1 MVNIP
6 GLVRGDLGGF
16 TNEESGARDEA
27 VFFEE
32 FAPCRIGGV
41 FSWFKGAFD
50 QLDTG
55 KRMPEH

>member
-1 MVNIP
+1 MVHIP
-6 GLVRGDLGGF
+6 RLVRGDLGGF

-32 FAPCRIGGV
+32 LAPYRVGGV
-41 FSWFKGAFD
+41 FSWFKGALY

-55 KRMPEH
+55 KWMPEH